1 MRKSKNYKT
10 KNKINTISKY
20 IKQKSNIINKDM
32 EL

>member
-1 MRKSKNYKT
+1 MRILTNNKT

-20 IKQKSNIINKDM
+20 IKQNSNDKDM